1 MHINVEPREDYA
13 ILHLRGEF
21 DTYYCP
27 HFQAEIDGLVKGGI
41 VRAILNL
48 RLVKFINST
57 ALGAMIKASKQ
68 LEAAGGK
75 LTISR
80 PSAFARDIIEKVGL
94 DRVVPVFDDDEQ
106 AAEHLAS
113 QRPAAVHSEGE
124 EVFQEDESSV
134 LFTPTDPKR
143 VQHFLK
149 EAEKA
154 NPVHGHKFGSK
165 WSGVGRMAGLDEGG
179 LRFTWGGGKTGM
191 TPFAMAQMLAI
202 GTEWK
207 VKFRLPLLQRGYCEA
222 VTTVSEIEER
232 PDGVKIGAEFSSIDD
247 ETRGAIRQYAQD
259 MAFLKDELR
268 KATDA

>member
-1 MHINVEPREDYA
+1 MHINVEPRDDYA

-27 HFQAEIDGLVKGGI
+27 HFQSEIEGLIKGGI
-41 VRAILNL
+41 VHAVLNL

-68 LEAAGGK
+68 LENAGGK
-75 LTISR
+75 LVISR

-106 AAEHLAS
+106 AAEQLAS
-113 QRPAAVHSEGE
+113 DRPAAVHTEGDD
-124 EVFQEDESSV
+124 VFKEDESSV
-134 LFTPTDPKR
+134 LFTPTDPSR
-143 VQHFLK
+143 VQHFMK

-154 NPVHGHKFGSK
+154 NPVHGHKFGGK
-165 WSGVGRMAGLDEGG
+165 WSGVGRMAGLDENN
-179 LRFTWGGGKTGM
+179 LRFTWTGGKTGM
-191 TPFAMAQMLAI
+191 TPFAMAQMVAI

-222 VTTVSEIEER
+222 ITTVSEIEER
-232 PDGVKIGAEFSSIDD
+232 AEGVKIGASFSSIDD
-247 ETRGAIRQYAQD
+247 ETRTAIRQYAKD
-259 MAFLKDELR
+259 MEFLKDELR